1 MMNDELHK
9 KTKDLL
15 KQLNYFIIHVLV
27 FMFFNALIVHAAFRH
42 SQNRGW
48 VLFFVG
54 LWALALIYHG
64 LKVYGIDIFNPKNKK
79 FNHLWGWL
87 KLVSGY

>member
-1 MMNDELHK
+1 MNDELHK

-15 KQLNYFIIHVLV
+15 KQLNYFIIHVLT
-27 FMFFNALIVHAAFRH
+27 FMFFNAVLVHAAFRD

-79 FNHLWGWL
+79 VNHLWGWV
-87 KLVSGY
+87 KLVTGY